1 MKKTLLV
8 STLLSGL
15 ALTGCN
21 KATHTNTAAADT
33 TATPPATEPTV
44 GPRIDAATT
53 RTEAAAR
60 DLGNDMSR
68 AADHAKTAMSNAA
81 HDISARVSEWRL
93 SSDDIQADIVA
104 HRDIVRTKD
113 SAGMTA
119 TGTIDK
125 STLEAAVKG
134 RIMADSALADLK
146 LDVNA
151 KRDGEIELEGKA
163 MTAEQVGRAIA
174 LALDTDGVTKVTSK
188 VKLDKDA
195 VKH

>member
-1 MKKTLLV
+1 MKKTLLF

-15 ALTGCN
+15 VLTGCN
-21 KATHTNTAAADT
+21 KATHTNTAATEPAAT
-33 TATPPATEPTV
+33 TPSTEPTV
-44 GPRIDAATT
+44 GQRVDAATA

-68 AADHAKTAMSNAA
+68 AADHAKTAMANAA
-81 HDISARVSEWRL
+81 HDVAARVNEWRL
-93 SSDDIQADIVA
+93 SSRDIEADIVA

-113 SAGMTA
+113 SAGTVP
-119 TGTIDK
+119 TGNIDK
-125 STLEAAVKG
+125 STLKSAVEG
-134 RIMADSALADLK
+134 RIKADSELANLK

-163 MTAEQVGRAIA
+163 MTADQVGRAIA
-174 LALDTDGVTKVTSK
+174 LALDTDGVNKVTSK